1 MSSSIEHAA
10 RPASPPPWRIIIAG
24 GGAPGLSLGLALRQ
38 ALGQAV
44 RVTIYDPGFA
54 HARSDGRA
62 FAVSPA
68 ARSMLGAL
76 GVWAEIRPH
85 AQAILGMRITDSRI
99 EDPIRPDYLSFSGE
113 DEPLGHMVEAE
124 QLGEVLRTRCRAAG
138 VELETHSLIGF
149 TVSDQAVTARR
160 EDGAAEIG
168 ALLIAA
174 DGARSRLRD
183 EAGIAWMG
191 RTYRQSGIVATIA
204 HERDH
209 GGVAVQHFLP
219 SGPFAIL
226 PLTPADGELP
236 FRSSLVWAERAENV
250 SALLAAGPEIARSE
264 VARRAGPELG
274 DIVLLSALRAHP
286 LGQGRA
292 RRTVARRFA
301 LVGDAAHEVH
311 PLAGQGLNLG
321 LGDAAALAERIVDAV
336 RLGLDP
342 GGTPVLDG
350 YDRDRSAATL
360 AMSTMTDGLN
370 RLFSNESLPLR
381 VLRDLGLGMVDRTPG
396 LKRLF
401 IEGAS
406 GASGAPR
413 LMRGEAL

>member
-85 AQAILGMRITDSRI
+85 PQAILGMRITDSRI

-124 QLGEVLRTRCRAAG
+124 QLGEVLRRRCRAAG
-138 VELETHSLIGF
+138 VELEAHSLIGF

-160 EDGAAEIG
+160 EDGASEIG
-168 ALLIAA
+168 ALLVAA

-183 EAGIAWMG
+183 EAGIAWLG
-191 RTYRQSGIVATIA
+191 RSYGQSGIVATIA
-204 HERDH
+204 
-209 GGVAVQHFLP
+209 L
-219 SGPFAIL
+219 I
-226 PLTPADGELP
+226 PLTGFVYAQESAVNH
-236 FRSSLVWAERAENV
+236 SSAC
-250 SALLAAGPEIARSE
+250 
-264 VARRAGPELG
+264 
-274 DIVLLSALRAHP
+274 DC
-286 LGQGRA
+286 
-292 RRTVARRFA
+292 T
-301 LVGDAAHEVH
+301 
-311 PLAGQGLNLG
+311 
-321 LGDAAALAERIVDAV
+321 
-336 RLGLDP
+336 
-342 GGTPVLDG
+342 
-350 YDRDRSAATL
+350 
-360 AMSTMTDGLN
+360 
-370 RLFSNESLPLR
+370 
-381 VLRDLGLGMVDRTPG
+381 
-396 LKRLF
+396 
-401 IEGAS
+401 
-406 GASGAPR
+406 
-413 LMRGEAL
+413 

>member
-1 MSSSIEHAA
+1 MSSSTEHAD
-10 RPASPPPWRIIIAG
+10 RPASLPAWRIIIAG

-54 HARSDGRA
+54 HARPDGRA

-68 ARSMLGAL
+68 ARSMLETL

-85 AQAILGMRITDSRI
+85 AQPILGMKITDSRL

-113 DEPLGHMVEAE
+113 DEPLGHMMEAE
-124 QLGEVLRTRCRAAG
+124 ELTQVLRRRCDAAG
-138 VELETHSLIGF
+138 VELAPHSLTGF
-149 TVSDQAVTARR
+149 TVSDQAVTALRA
-160 EDGAAEIG
+160 DGVADVG
-168 ALLIAA
+168 TLMVAA

-183 EAGIAWMG
+183 EAGIVWMG
-191 RTYRQSGIVATIA
+191 RRYGQSGIVATIA
-204 HERDH
+204 HQRDH
-209 GGVAVQHFLP
+209 GDVAVQHFLP

-226 PLTPADGELP
+226 PLAPRQGELP
-236 FRSSLVWAERAENV
+236 FRSSLVWTEREENV
-250 SALLAAGPEIARSE
+250 SALLAAGPEKARHE
-264 VARRAGPELG
+264 VELRAGPELG
-274 DIVLLSALRAHP
+274 RIELLTGLRAHP

-301 LVGDAAHEVH
+301 LIGDAAHEIH

-321 LGDAAALAERIVDAV
+321 LGDAAALAERIADAV

-342 GGTPVLDG
+342 GGAPVLDG

-360 AMSTMTDGLN
+360 AMSTMTDALN

-406 GASGAPR
+406 GEAGAPR